1 MDDAYK
7 KFEECNPNKKG
18 EMLIVFYD
26 LITDILNNKIN

>member
-1 MDDAYK
+1 MMFIKNLKNAIQI
-7 KFEECNPNKKG
+7 KKG